1 MNNKYLHKKNGDKKL
16 NVMFADFC
24 YYNRHTLASRY
35 TPLGIGLIAQYS
47 LQKLGDDIKVSLFK
61 SIDKFINEAKQNPP
75 DVVGLSIYYWNM
87 AQSQYVVKKLREL
100 FKDDVKIILGGPS
113 IDSDKKEQY
122 KFLSKTFPSVDA
134 LIVNEGEV
142 GFYSILKKIL
152 SNGKKT
158 FDSPID
164 GVSFLKD
171 NEVVVGKP
179 VGTTMDLSTLGSPYL
194 SGLMDDFMHSDY
206 QPLIQTSR
214 FCPYTCAFC
223 VSGKTRGKLRGYP
236 LEQVKEEL
244 RYVSKKYADRPHHT
258 MYMADENFGILER
271 DVLIAEEIKKC
282 RESFNFP
289 QSVFFYNDKRF
300 TQTSRSVIEVLG
312 DINQYGLTLSLQTE
326 NPETL
331 KAINRRNVTE
341 EEIDSAINWASN
353 LGIPTTTELIFG
365 MPYENRNNFVDL
377 LNSSINRGF
386 DSVLC
391 NNLFIMDG
399 IELNRPDH
407 RKKFNI
413 KTKFRPLGTNYGKHD
428 GNFIAEHEEVVVSTD
443 TFSYED
449 FLEIRSLNFMFYAVF
464 SLNFQKWFFQFI
476 RYQNIPLSDFFSK
489 FVKPDRNLK
498 WPKGY
503 LKFLD
508 DFKKAVEGELHNS
521 RDEVVAKTK
530 EIFEKN
536 GNDVGEPSRINV
548 NLGARLIYQESAW
561 VKPVLLHHLNEII
574 KNDLTKEN
582 QNLASSLISLAERER
597 IDLKNISERKPLD
610 LSFDVINWRKSKF
623 KKSLQDFKMP
633 SKTIRFLL
641 DDTRISVIKGF
652 KRRFSKADDND
663 FYYAAIDFVRPKSS
677 LLHVLSYED
686 KKNQRRLNT

>member
-1 MNNKYLHKKNGDKKL
+1 MNKKNIFKQNGDKKL

-24 YYNRHTLASRY
+24 YYNKHTLASRY

-47 LQKLGDDIKVSLFK
+47 LQKLGDDIRVSLFK
-61 SIDKFINEAKQNPP
+61 NVDKFIKEAEENPP

-87 AQSQYVVKKLREL
+87 AQSQYVVKKLREM
-100 FKDDVKIILGGPS
+100 FRDNVKIILGGPS

-122 KFLSKTFPSVDA
+122 KFLSKTFPTVDA
-134 LIVNEGEV
+134 LIVNEGEI
-142 GFYSILKKIL
+142 GFYSILKKII
-152 SNGKKT
+152 SNNKT
-158 FDSPID
+158 TFNDPID

-171 NEVVVGKP
+171 NEVIVGKP

-194 SGLMDDFMHSDY
+194 SGLMDEFMHSDY

-244 RYVSKKYADRPHHT
+244 RYVSKNYSDRPHHT
-258 MYMADENFGILER
+258 MYMADENFGILQR

-282 RESFNFP
+282 KKDLNFP

-341 EEIDSAINWASN
+341 EEIDSAISWASN

-365 MPYENRNNFVDL
+365 MPYETKDNFVNL
-377 LNSSINRGF
+377 LNKSINRGF

-391 NNLFIMDG
+391 NNLFVMDG

-407 RKKFNI
+407 RKKFKI

-476 RYQNIPLSDFFSK
+476 RYQEISLSDFFSR
-489 FVKPDRNLK
+489 FVKPNRNIK
-498 WPKGY
+498 WPNGY

-508 DFKKAVEGELHNS
+508 DFKDAVEGELHDN

-530 EIFEKN
+530 KVFEKN
-536 GNDVGEPSRINV
+536 NNDVGEPSRINV
-548 NLGARLIYQESAW
+548 NLGARLIYQEASW
-561 VKPVLLHHLNEII
+561 VKVVLLYHLNEII
-574 KNDLTKEN
+574 KEN
-582 QNLASSLISLAERER
+582 LSPDDKSIANLLISLAERER
-597 IDLKNISERKPLD
+597 IDLKNTTEREPLD

-623 KKSLQDFKMP
+623 KKPLQNFKMP
-633 SKTIRFLL
+633 SKKIKFLL
-641 DDTRISVIKGF
+641 DDTRVSVIKGF
-652 KRRFSKADDND
+652 KKRFSTADDND

-677 LLHVLSYED
+677 LLHILTYED
-686 KKNQRRLNT
+686 KENQKRIST